1 MTMNSDESE
10 IILIEDAEMPE
21 LPKTPNQPLL
31 DVFLDGTEALAMEV
45 VGYISDICNLCERG
59 DVQGLSAMSLI
70 QVQLANFLANEGV
83 ISQHMR
89 QISARAAVPAAAAE
103 ATPEDEAFTYEQPPF
118 DLLGTPL

>member
-1 MTMNSDESE
+1 MTLNSDESE
-10 IILIEDAEMPE
+10 VILIEDAEMPE

-31 DVFLDGTEALAMEV
+31 DVFLDGTEARAMEV
-45 VGYISDICNLCERG
+45 VGYISEFCNRCERG

-83 ISQHMR
+83 ISHHMR
-89 QISARAAVPAAAAE
+89 QISARAVAPAAAAE
-103 ATPEDEAFTYEQPPF
+103 ATPEDEAFTCEQPPF